1 VFRLNELF
9 KTLKS
14 NRELRRRLIV
24 TLVIFAIFRFVT
36 HIPVPGVNLEA
47 IKNVFASNQL
57 LSLLD
62 VFSGGTLANFSIL
75 ALGLNPYINASI
87 IMQLLTAV
95 VPTLE
100 QWAKEGEEGR
110 DKITKITR
118 YSTVF
123 LAIVQAFGIS
133 VWLQNMGVL
142 MISGFSFRFL
152 LLITLTAGTCF
163 LMWLG
168 EQITDFGIGNGISI
182 IIFAGIIAQIPSQLT
197 QTIKLLQVGEINII
211 SLLSL
216 IIIGIIVVGGV
227 IAIQQGQ
234 RRIPVQ
240 YAKRVIGRKMY
251 GGQSTHIPLR
261 VNQAGVIPIIF
272 ASAFLL
278 FPATIAQFFQN
289 ITFMKSMAAALSPGQ
304 PLYLVLYSILIILS
318 TFFYTAITF
327 NPINLADNMKKYGGF
342 IPGIRPGKNTSV
354 FIDHIMTRITL
365 SGAIFL
371 TIIAILPNILIE
383 ITGIT
388 TFYFGGTSI
397 LIMVGVALETIQQIE
412 SQLLMRHYEGFIK
425 K

>member
-1 VFRLNELF
+1 MLDTIRNLF
-9 KTLKS
+9 KIPDLKKRLYFTLGMIIVV
-14 NRELRRRLIV
+14 RLGSHLPLPGVEKEALANLFAQGGI
-24 TLVIFAIFRFVT
+24 LGFFDLFAGGALSRFSIFA
-36 HIPVPGVNLEA
+36 
-47 IKNVFASNQL
+47 
-57 LSLLD
+57 
-62 VFSGGTLANFSIL
+62 
-75 ALGLNPYINASI
+75 LGIMPYINASI
-87 IMQLLTAV
+87 IMNLLTAV

-110 DKITKITR
+110 AKITKITR
-118 YSTVF
+118 YATVF

-142 MISGFSFRFL
+142 TISGFGFRFL

-182 IIFAGIIAQIPSQLT
+182 IIFGGIIARIPSQLV
-197 QTIKLLQVGEINII
+197 QTGKLLQVGEI
-211 SLLSL
+211 
-216 IIIGIIVVGGV
+216 GILPMITLIVVFVVVIGGV
-227 IAIQQGQ
+227 IAIQKGQ

-240 YAKRVIGRKMY
+240 YAKRVIGRRMY
-251 GGQSTHIPLR
+251 GGQGTHIPLR

-272 ASAFLL
+272 ASAILL

-289 ITFMKSMAAALSPGQ
+289 LAFMKSMSEALSPGQ
-304 PLYLVLYSILIILS
+304 PLYLILYATLIVLF

-327 NPINLADNMKKYGGF
+327 NPANMADNMKKYGGF
-342 IPGIRPGKNTSV
+342 VPGIRPGKNTANY
-354 FIDHIMTRITL
+354 IDHIMTRITL

-371 TIIAILPNILIE
+371 ALIAILPNILIK

-388 TFYFGGTSI
+388 TFIFGGTSL
-397 LIMVGVALETIQQIE
+397 LIMVGVALETVQQIE
-412 SQLLMRHYEGFIK
+412 SHLLMRHYEGFIK

>member
-1 VFRLNELF
+1 MLETLRNLF
-9 KTLKS
+9 KIPDLKKRLYFTLGM
-14 NRELRRRLIV
+14 LVVVRLGSH
-24 TLVIFAIFRFVT
+24 L
-36 HIPVPGVNLEA
+36 PLPGVNKEA
-47 IKNVFASNQL
+47 LTNLFAQGGILGFFDLFAGGALSRFSVFA
-57 LSLLD
+57 
-62 VFSGGTLANFSIL
+62 
-75 ALGLNPYINASI
+75 LGIMPYINASI

-327 NPINLADNMKKYGGF
+327 NPANMADNMKKYGGF

>member
-1 VFRLNELF
+1 MLETLRNLF
-9 KTLKS
+9 KIPDLKKRLYFTLGM
-14 NRELRRRLIV
+14 LVVVRLGSH
-24 TLVIFAIFRFVT
+24 L
-36 HIPVPGVNLEA
+36 PLPGVNKEA
-47 IKNVFASNQL
+47 LTNLFAQGGILGFFDLFAGGALSRFSVFA
-57 LSLLD
+57 
-62 VFSGGTLANFSIL
+62 
-75 ALGLNPYINASI
+75 LGIMPYINASI

-95 VPTLE
+95 IPTLE

-197 QTIKLLQVGEINII
+197 QTIKLLQVGEISII

-240 YAKRVIGRKMY
+240 YAKRVIGRRMY

-318 TFFYTAITF
+318 TFFYSAITF

-371 TIIAILPNILIE
+371 TIIAILPNILIK

-412 SQLLMRHYEGFIK
+412 SHLLMRHYEGFIK

>member
-1 VFRLNELF
+1 LLETIRNLF
-9 KTLKS
+9 KIPDLKKRLLFTLGM
-14 NRELRRRLIV
+14 LVVVRLGSH
-24 TLVIFAIFRFVT
+24 L
-36 HIPVPGVNLEA
+36 PLPGVNKEA
-47 IKNVFASNQL
+47 LTNLFAQGGILGFFDLFAGGALSRFSVFA
-57 LSLLD
+57 
-62 VFSGGTLANFSIL
+62 
-75 ALGLNPYINASI
+75 LGIMPYINASI
-87 IMQLLTAV
+87 IMQLITAV
-95 VPTLE
+95 IPTLE

-182 IIFAGIIAQIPSQLT
+182 IIFAGIVAQIPSELA
-197 QTIKLLQVGEINII
+197 QTIKLLQVGEISII

-318 TFFYTAITF
+318 TFFYSAITF

-371 TIIAILPNILIE
+371 TIIAILPNILIK

-397 LIMVGVALETIQQIE
+397 LIMVGVALETVQQIE
-412 SQLLMRHYEGFIK
+412 SHLLMRHYEGFIK

>member
-1 VFRLNELF
+1 MLETLRNLF
-9 KTLKS
+9 KIPDLKKRLYFTLGM
-14 NRELRRRLIV
+14 LVVVRLGSH
-24 TLVIFAIFRFVT
+24 L
-36 HIPVPGVNLEA
+36 PLPGVNKEA
-47 IKNVFASNQL
+47 LTNLFAQGGILGFFDLFAGGALSRFSVFA
-57 LSLLD
+57 
-62 VFSGGTLANFSIL
+62 
-75 ALGLNPYINASI
+75 LGIMPYINASI

-211 SLLSL
+211 ALLSL